1 MIDNSKYY
9 NDCLAYDFEM
19 FAEHPKKNTVPDN
32 IIKINPK
39 TRPKTKTSS
48 GILFKVS
55 VIASILFFCFANI
68 QLRVATNEIN
78 SEINKKKA
86 EIRELEAEKK
96 ALEMQFENMIS
107 LEALEIKAS
116 EIGMRK
122 ISKDQIKYIRTVTE
136 DKATRGEEKQVID

>member
-9 NDCLAYDFEM
+9 NACLAYDFEM
-19 FAEHPKKNTVPDN
+19 FAEHPKKNTAPNN
-32 IIKINPK
+32 IIKIKPK

-48 GILFKVS
+48 GILFKVG

-68 QLRVATNEIN
+68 QLRVTINEIN

-86 EIRELEAEKK
+86 EIRELEAEKI
-96 ALEMQFENMIS
+96 ALEMQLENIIS
-107 LEALEIKAS
+107 LETLEIKAS
-116 EIGMRK
+116 EMGMRK
-122 ISKDQIKYIRTVTE
+122 MSKEQVKYIRTITE